1 MSVLNK
7 QAYAMEKDKLVYD
20 ASHPIDAAAVKVTI
34 TGDEGGEI
42 KRGQLLDYANGEY
55 RFHTAGGEASVV
67 VAEDTSY
74 EPGDTEITV
83 VAYISGPFRRSE
95 VIADPD
101 ITDADIE
108 TLRGKGIYLK

>member
-1 MSVLNK
+1 MSLLNK
-7 QAYAMEKDKLVYD
+7 QAYVMEKDKLVYD
-20 ASHPIDAAAVKVTI
+20 ARHPIDAAAVQVTV
-34 TGDEGGEI
+34 TSDEGGEV
-42 KRGQLLDYANGEY
+42 KRGQLLDYSDGEY
-55 RFHTAGGEASVV
+55 SIHSEGGEASVI

-74 EPGDTEITV
+74 ESDDSEITV
-83 VAYISGPFRRSE
+83 AVYISGTFRTSE